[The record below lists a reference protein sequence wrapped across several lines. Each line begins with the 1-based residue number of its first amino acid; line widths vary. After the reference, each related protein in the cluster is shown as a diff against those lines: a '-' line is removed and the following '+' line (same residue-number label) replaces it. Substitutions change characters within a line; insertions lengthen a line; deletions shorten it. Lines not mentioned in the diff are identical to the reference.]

1 MIDIHCHILHDID
14 DGPPSLERAIEML
27 RNAKADGIDTIIAT
41 PHFNSNAVSMIA
53 ERRDELSAHAQQCGI
68 KLLTGCEYTLSNFS
82 VELDKTVM
90 VLGETSFVL
99 VDLNTCSIP
108 LSMEQLAFKAGLKG
122 FRIILVHP
130 EKLLSIES
138 LRKMLELH
146 HAGIYFQV
154 NAASIN
160 GKSGR
165 GAQMTA
171 EKMIAAGICDYIASD
186 AHNVNNRS
194 FETLQAKTR
203 VTDLFG
209 KEAAET
215 IFDLNPQLLLQN
227 KEPESIA
234 FKRKSMFARLW
245 KYTLR
250 G

>member
-14 DGPPSLERAIEML
+14 DGPPSLEKAVAML
-27 RNAKADGIDTIIAT
+27 QNAQADGIDTIIAT
-41 PHFNSNAVSMIA
+41 PHFNPTTVPMISA
-53 ERRDELSAHAQQCGI
+53 RRDELSAHAQQYGI
-68 KLLTGCEYTLSNFS
+68 KLLTGCEYTLSDFC
-82 VELDKTVM
+82 VELDKAVM
-90 VLGETSFVL
+90 PLGETSFVL

-130 EKLLSIES
+130 EKLLPLES

-146 HAGIYFQV
+146 QAGIYFQV

-186 AHNVNNRS
+186 AHNINNRS
-194 FETLQAKTR
+194 FETTQAKSR
-203 VTDLFG
+203 VTGLFG
-209 KEAAET
+209 DEAAET
-215 IFDLNPQLLLQN
+215 IFELNPQLLLQN
-227 KEPESIA
+227 KESESMA
-234 FKRKSMFARLW
+234 FKRKSLFARLW
-245 KYTLR
+245 K
-250 G
+250 